1 VAFSDS
7 FDALIPVVHSG
18 VLLVRHG
25 QTTWN
30 ANQRW
35 QGWADVALSD
45 VGEAQAEAGAGVL
58 ASALTGLSVR
68 VVSSDLA
75 RAQATASAISRA
87 LGVEVSSVLPDLR
100 ERDIGDW
107 SGKTTDEINAIWPG
121 QLEAWREGQ
130 LDSTPNG
137 EREDVLLARTS
148 GALESL
154 AVHAHA
160 EQCVVVAVT
169 HGGVMRTLTREFGGP
184 PRAIGNL
191 DGCWFSFVDD
201 ELGHRGHV
209 HLLTHSPIIVEGA
222 GGTAL

>member
-1 VAFSDS
+1 VAFSRS
-7 FDALIPVVHSG
+7 GSLTPVVCPG

-30 ANQRW
+30 ASQRW

-45 VGEAQAEAGAGVL
+45 VGEAQAEAGAGLL
-58 ASALTGLSVR
+58 ASVLMGVPVQ

-75 RAQATASAISRA
+75 RARATAYAISLA
-87 LGVEVSSVLPDLR
+87 LGIEVSSVLPDLR
-100 ERDIGDW
+100 ERDIGEW
-107 SGKTTDEINAIWPG
+107 SGKTTDEINEMYPG
-121 QLEAWREGQ
+121 QLEAWRDGK
-130 LDSTPNG
+130 LDSTPLG
-137 EREDVLLARTS
+137 EREAVLLARTT
-148 GALESL
+148 GALRSL
-154 AVHAHA
+154 ALFARA

-169 HGGVMRTLTREFGGP
+169 HGGVMRTLTREFGGA

-191 DGCWFSFVDD
+191 DGCWFALAGD
-201 ELGHRGHV
+201 ELQHRGDV

>member
-1 VAFSDS
+1 VAFSES
-7 FDALIPVVHSG
+7 VSRVPLVCPG

-45 VGEAQAEAGAGVL
+45 VGQAQAEAGASVL
-58 ASALTGLSVR
+58 ATLLAGVPVR
-68 VVSSDLA
+68 VVSSDLNRA
-75 RAQATASAISRA
+75 RATAYAISLA
-87 LGVEVSSVLPDLR
+87 LGVEVSSVLHDLR

-107 SGKTTDEINAIWPG
+107 SGKTTDEINEMWPG
-121 QLEAWREGQ
+121 QLEAWRDGQ

-154 AVHAHA
+154 AVLSHA

-191 DGCWFSFVDD
+191 DGCWFSFVGD
-201 ELGHRGHV
+201 ELGHRGDV
-209 HLLTHSPIIVEGA
+209 HLLTHAPVIIEGA